1 MVEKAGPQLKRK
13 ALFGQ
18 AQLALG
24 MGLALFVPGGL
35 RYLEGWVLLSVFELC
50 SLAITLHLIEHD
62 PALLEGRLKAG
73 PSAEQR
79 TQQKW
84 VQLFASVAF
93 LGTLVLCAFDHRG
106 AWSHLAWP
114 LVMLG
119 DLLVAFG
126 FGVVFRVFREN
137 TFASAV
143 IELRGEQRVIDS
155 GPYAWVRHPMYA
167 GGVLLMAGI
176 PLALGSLWGLT
187 VLLPFVGL
195 IVWRLLDEE
204 AFLSARLPGY
214 AAYCQ
219 RTRYR
224 LLRGVW

>member
-1 MVEKAGPQLKRK
+1 VRKAGPQLKRK

-18 AQLALG
+18 AQLALL

-35 RYLEGWVLLSVFELC
+35 RYLEGWVFLSVFVLC

-62 PALLEGRLKAG
+62 PALLERRLKAG
-73 PSAEQR
+73 PGAEQR

-84 VQLFASVAF
+84 AQLCASLAF
-93 LGTLVLCAFDHRG
+93 FGTLVLCAVDHRG

-114 LVMLG
+114 LVVLG

-126 FGVVFRVFREN
+126 FGVVWRVFREN
-137 TFASAV
+137 TFASAL

-167 GGVLLMAGI
+167 GVVVLVAGI
-176 PLALGSLWGLT
+176 PLALGSLWGLMA
-187 VLLPFVGL
+187 LPPFVGL
-195 IVWRLLDEE
+195 IIWRLLDEE
-204 AFLSARLPGY
+204 VFLSARLPGY

-219 RTRYR
+219 RTQYR
-224 LLRGVW
+224 LLPGVW